1 MSPEGRKKV
10 FFLST
15 ISAYGTNI
23 VSIAVGLISVPIGL
37 HYFGP
42 VRYGIWAVI
51 SSIIAYLSM
60 SSLGINTGATV
71 LTAKAAK
78 PFEQWTVLR
87 RSLFLLVVS
96 STVVLSIVLGIAH
109 FYPRW
114 VVILGKI
121 SPTFRNE
128 ASKAMI
134 AVAVLFLLNLPLTVF
149 FSGFTGLQK
158 LYWERFYISLTK
170 IVELI
175 ALILTVLVK
184 GSLISLALLRGAGV
198 LLVSIICASHFLI
211 SNSEIRQRS
220 SKPIRNE
227 FSVRSIFASSFRFF
241 SIGIAAMVVWNT
253 DNLVISH
260 FLGAKAVTPYAVT
273 FKLLTTAFV
282 MFMALNSALFPMYGR
297 AVAFDHWEWI
307 QRTYNKATRLLPIIG
322 GLIWI
327 GAIAFGREIINLWTG
342 PDGYGGKLI
351 IFALGGYGYLLS
363 MVNIHAGLLSGL
375 NLVKNTVFIGWL
387 EAVANFGIS
396 IALVRVL
403 GIGGVALGTFLG
415 SLLTV
420 CWMIPVAIYIKTKK
434 KIKFNFR
441 PLLFHTFFILVPSL
455 IAIILL
461 DFFWKEEI
469 SKIIIGIGIIFSY
482 LVLSWRAV
490 SSDLQRQVMD
500 IIPQWMRTRF
510 MQFMVKS

>member
-220 SKPIRNE
+220 SKPIRKPP
-227 FSVRSIFASSFRFF
+227 
-241 SIGIAAMVVWNT
+241 T
-253 DNLVISH
+253 
-260 FLGAKAVTPYAVT
+260 
-273 FKLLTTAFV
+273 
-282 MFMALNSALFPMYGR
+282 
-297 AVAFDHWEWI
+297 
-307 QRTYNKATRLLPIIG
+307 
-322 GLIWI
+322 
-327 GAIAFGREIINLWTG
+327 
-342 PDGYGGKLI
+342 
-351 IFALGGYGYLLS
+351 
-363 MVNIHAGLLSGL
+363 
-375 NLVKNTVFIGWL
+375 
-387 EAVANFGIS
+387 
-396 IALVRVL
+396 
-403 GIGGVALGTFLG
+403 
-415 SLLTV
+415 
-420 CWMIPVAIYIKTKK
+420 
-434 KIKFNFR
+434 
-441 PLLFHTFFILVPSL
+441 
-455 IAIILL
+455 
-461 DFFWKEEI
+461 
-469 SKIIIGIGIIFSY
+469 
-482 LVLSWRAV
+482 
-490 SSDLQRQVMD
+490 
-500 IIPQWMRTRF
+500 
-510 MQFMVKS
+510 